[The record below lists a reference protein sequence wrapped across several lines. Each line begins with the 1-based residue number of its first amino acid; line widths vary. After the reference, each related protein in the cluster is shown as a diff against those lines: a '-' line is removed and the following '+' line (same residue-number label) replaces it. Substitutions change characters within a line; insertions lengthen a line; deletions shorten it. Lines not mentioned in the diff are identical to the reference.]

1 MSADTAAAS
10 GGPRAASPAHRAFLP
25 ESAVDGVASSLV
37 AVHGAAHAEAIR
49 RGARQVAERWWRED
63 GDDAAFAD
71 FCRRNYLADEGARAR
86 AFSRISDALEQIDG
100 LLHELHRE
108 LRRPMDTDTGP
119 LEAVDLLF
127 ADTDLFAH
135 VEPDLFRTKIAFFAL
150 LNFPVHR
157 LEERLRDGAGWSR
170 EEWARSCLMERFAV
184 RAPAELSQEMTRALN
199 AADVYVSEY
208 DILMDRVLTTDG
220 RRPFPEGL
228 RLISH
233 WGLRDELKA
242 NYAAGEAGLEK
253 QRIIQRIMERIERQ
267 EIPLAVRANPD
278 VLWCPETNEVGPVD
292 GSAPRADLSAR
303 EPDTRYEVL
312 LGVFHAVRAL
322 DPYAPT
328 APTFIQRRFDLG
340 RQMTERDTESLL
352 VSLLEAPEVGR
363 LVRRVA
369 ERLGRPLEPFDV
381 WYTGYLPRASLREEE
396 LDAAVQARFRNI
408 QAFQRE
414 IPDVLRRLGF
424 APERAAWLAER
435 ILVDPARGAGHAMG
449 AQRREDKAH
458 LRTRVPAEG
467 MNYQG
472 YNVAMHELGHN
483 VEQIFSLNGIDHWA
497 LNGVPNTAFTEAFAF
512 TFQERDLSVLGM
524 GAAGDEAHHREALHN
539 LWLTIEICGVSLL
552 DMRIW
557 NWLYAHPR
565 ATPVEAREATLAA
578 ARDVWNRW
586 FAPHYGVRDVDLL
599 AIYSHIVN
607 SALYLPDY
615 AIGHIVAFQLADRLR
630 KAPFGDEVERLA
642 RLGRLTP
649 DAWMRAAVG
658 GPVSAAPMLAAAR
671 AALDAGF

>member
-1 MSADTAAAS
+1 MTPETTAAS
-10 GGPRAASPAHRAFLP
+10 GGPRSASPAHRAFLP
-25 ESAVDGVASSLV
+25 ESSTDEVATGLV
-37 AVHGAAHAEAIR
+37 AAHGAAHADAIR
-49 RGARQVAERWWRED
+49 RGVRQVAERWWRED
-63 GDDAAFAD
+63 GDAAAFAA
-71 FCRRNYLADEGARAR
+71 FCERNYLADEDARAR
-86 AFSRISDALEQIDG
+86 AFARISDALEQIDG

-157 LEERLRDGAGWSR
+157 LEERLREGAAWNR
-170 EEWARSCLMERFAV
+170 EAWARSCLLDRFAV
-184 RAPAELSQEMTRALN
+184 RAPAELSQEMTRAMN
-199 AADVYVSEY
+199 AAEVYISEY
-208 DILMDRVLTTDG
+208 DILMDRVLTKDG

-228 RLISH
+228 RLITH

-242 NYAAGEAGLEK
+242 NYATGDEGLEK

-267 EIPLAVRANPD
+267 EIPLAVRANSD
-278 VLWCPETNEVGPVD
+278 LLWCPETNEVRPVD
-292 GSAPRADLSAR
+292 ASAPRADLAAR
-303 EPDTRYEVL
+303 EPDTRYERL
-312 LGVFHAVRAL
+312 LGVFHAARAL

-340 RQMTERDTESLL
+340 RQMTERDVESLL
-352 VSLLEAPEVGR
+352 VALLEAPEVGR
-363 LVRRVA
+363 LARRVA

-381 WYTGYLPRASLREEE
+381 WYSGYLPRASLREDE
-396 LDAAVQARFRNI
+396 LDAAVQARYRDVR
-408 QAFQRE
+408 AFQAAL
-414 IPDVLRRLGF
+414 PDVLRRLGF
-424 APERAAWLAER
+424 SAERSAWLAER

-483 VEQIFSLNGIDHWA
+483 VEQVFSLNGIDHWA
-497 LNGVPNTAFTEAFAF
+497 LNGVPNTAFTESFAF
-512 TFQERDLSVLGM
+512 TFQGRDLAVLGL
-524 GAAGDEAHHREALHN
+524 GAQDGEALHHEALHS
-539 LWLTIEICGVSLL
+539 LWLTVEIAGVSLL
-552 DMRIW
+552 DMKIW

-565 ATPVEAREATLAA
+565 ATPAEAREATLAA

-607 SALYLPDY
+607 AALYLPDY

-630 KAPFGDEVERLA
+630 KAPFGEEVERLA

-658 GPVSAAPMLAAAR
+658 GPVSAAPMLDAAR
-671 AALDAGF
+671 AALDAGL

>member
-1 MSADTAAAS
+1 MNPEASAAS
-10 GGPRAASPAHRAFLP
+10 GVPRSASPAHRAFLP
-25 ESAVDGVASSLV
+25 ESAVDAAVAALV
-37 AVHGAAHAEAIR
+37 AAHGPAHADAVR
-49 RGARQVAERWWRED
+49 RGVRQVAERWWGED
-63 GDDAAFAD
+63 GDAAAFAA
-71 FCRRNYLADEGARAR
+71 FCERNYLADEPARVR
-86 AFSRISDALEQIDG
+86 AFARLSDALEQIDG

-150 LNFPVHR
+150 LNYPVHR
-157 LEERLRDGAGWSR
+157 LEERLREGAAWSR
-170 EEWARSCLMERFAV
+170 EGWARSCLMDRFAV
-184 RAPAELSQEMTRALN
+184 RAPAELSQEVTRALN
-199 AADVYVSEY
+199 AAEVYISEY
-208 DILMDRVLTTDG
+208 DILMDHVLTKDG

-228 RLISH
+228 RLITH

-242 NYAAGEAGLEK
+242 NYAAGEEGLEK

-278 VLWCPETNEVGPVD
+278 VLWCPETNEVRPVN
-292 GSAPRADLSAR
+292 GAAPGAGLAAR
-303 EPDTRYEVL
+303 EPDTRYERL
-312 LGVFHAVRAL
+312 LDVFHAVRAL

-340 RQMTERDTESLL
+340 RQMTERDVEALL
-352 VSLLEAPEVGR
+352 VSVLEAPEVGR
-363 LVRRVA
+363 LARRVA
-369 ERLGRPLEPFDV
+369 ERLGRPLEPFDI
-381 WYTGYLPRASLREEE
+381 WYSGYLPRAALREEE
-396 LDAAVQARFRNI
+396 LDAAVQARFANV
-408 QAFQRE
+408 QAFQAAL
-414 IPDVLRRLGF
+414 PDVLRSLGF
-424 APERAAWLAER
+424 GAERAAWLAER

-483 VEQIFSLNGIDHWA
+483 VEQVFSLNGIDHWA

-512 TFQERDLSVLGM
+512 TFQGRDLAVLGL
-524 GAAGDEAHHREALHN
+524 GGGGVDALHHEALHN
-539 LWLTIEICGVSLL
+539 LWLTIEIAGVSLL
-552 DMRIW
+552 DMRLW

-565 ATPVEAREATLAA
+565 ATPPEARDATLAA

-586 FAPHYGVRDVDLL
+586 FAPHYGVRDVDLF
-599 AIYSHIVN
+599 AIYSHLVN

-630 KAPFGDEVERLA
+630 KAPFGEEVERLT

-649 DAWMRAAVG
+649 DAWMRAAVD
-658 GPVSAAPMLAAAR
+658 GPVSAAPTLDAAR
-671 AALDAGF
+671 AALDAGY